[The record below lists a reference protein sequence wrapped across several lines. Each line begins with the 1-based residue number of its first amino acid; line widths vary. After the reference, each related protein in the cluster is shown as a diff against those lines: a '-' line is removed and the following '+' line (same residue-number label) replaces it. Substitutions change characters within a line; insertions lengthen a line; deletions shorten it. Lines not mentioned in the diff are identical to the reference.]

1 MYTPPSAIKSS
12 TIEIPQIRLL
22 LVGIP
27 KSGKTYSVAT
37 TFPGVVVADFDNG
50 YTANDLR
57 GKDIPLLNFYD
68 PEWVKKV
75 YPGKSSANA
84 FSDFLANEA
93 TKFERGQTLVID
105 GLSSLSDAVREHLDK
120 ITPKGK
126 DGNPDGFWFWKQ
138 WSIWFQQFCVRLTT
152 LKCHVV
158 LIAHEQEIR
167 DSETGRV
174 LSYKWLLQGQEFSHR
189 LSQFFTDVMRQ
200 TKTTT
205 EVTKPGPIVEVTNKF
220 EWQIAPDTKFPYCC
234 TRMNSNQKFVPA
246 TFASF
251 KY

>member
-1 MYTPPSAIKSS
+1 MYTPPQATKPDLASQ
-12 TIEIPQIRLL
+12 PQIRLL

-27 KSGKTYSVAT
+27 KSGKTFSTVT
-37 TFPGVVVADFDNG
+37 TFPNPVVADLDNG
-50 YTANDLR
+50 YTAADLR
-57 GKDIPLLNFYD
+57 ALQLPSLEFYN
-68 PEWVKKV
+68 PEWLKKH
-75 YPGKSSANA
+75 YSGMSAANA
-84 FSDFLANEA
+84 FNKFLADEA
-93 TKFERGQTLVID
+93 PKLTRDQTLVID
-105 GLSSLSDAVREHLDK
+105 GLSSLADAVRDHLDK

-189 LSQFFTDVMRQ
+189 LSQFFTDVFRQ
-200 TKTTT
+200 TRTTK
-205 EVTKPGPIVEVTNKF
+205 ELVKPGPITEVTSTY

-234 TRMNSNQKFVPA
+234 TRMSSPAKFVPA
-246 TFASF
+246 SF
-251 KY
+251 KSFNY

>member
-1 MYTPPSAIKSS
+1 MHIPTSATKPDLASQ
-12 TIEIPQIRLL
+12 PQIRLL

-37 TFPGVVVADFDNG
+37 TFPGVVVADIDNG
-50 YTANDLR
+50 YTAADLR
-57 GKDIPLLNFYD
+57 KLQLPTLNFYD
-68 PEWVKKV
+68 PEWVKKH
-75 YPGKSSANA
+75 YNGKSAANA
-84 FSDFLANEA
+84 FTDFLLQDA
-93 TKFERGQTLVID
+93 TKMTREQTLVID
-105 GLSSLSDAVREHLDK
+105 GLSSLADAVRDHLDK

-189 LSQFFTDVMRQ
+189 LSQFFTDVFRQ
-200 TKTTT
+200 TCTATETVKPGPVT
-205 EVTKPGPIVEVTNKF
+205 EVTKKY

-234 TRMNSNQKFVPA
+234 TRMASNAKFVPA
-246 TFASF
+246 TFKSF
-251 KY
+251 NY